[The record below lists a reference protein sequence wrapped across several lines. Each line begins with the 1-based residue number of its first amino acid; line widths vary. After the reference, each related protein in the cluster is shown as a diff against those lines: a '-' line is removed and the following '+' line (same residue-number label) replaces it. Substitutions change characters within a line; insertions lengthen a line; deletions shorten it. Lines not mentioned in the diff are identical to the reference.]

1 MEVKVTSY
9 GAVRPAPHLR
19 RKGSSDAAGSFSDIL
34 SAASAEGSGAAHG
47 TAGISSS
54 ASLGNL
60 LALQEISEE
69 ERKRERLVK
78 QGKTML
84 ETLEKLRQ
92 QLLIGAIPAHTL
104 SELAA
109 TLATQRETIADP
121 RLMELMDDIE
131 LRVAVELAK
140 LEMSFASQSQF

>member
-1 MEVKVTSY
+1 MQQ
-9 GAVRPAPHLR
+9 R
-19 RKGSSDAAGSFSDIL
+19 
-34 SAASAEGSGAAHG
+34 
-47 TAGISSS
+47 
-54 ASLGNL
+54 
-60 LALQEISEE
+60 E